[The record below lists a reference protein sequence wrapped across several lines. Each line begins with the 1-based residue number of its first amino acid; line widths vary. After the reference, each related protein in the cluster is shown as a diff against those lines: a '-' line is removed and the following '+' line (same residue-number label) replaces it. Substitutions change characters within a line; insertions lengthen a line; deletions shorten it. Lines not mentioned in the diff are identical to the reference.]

1 MPAERQADRRPRI
14 AIVSTYD
21 ELCGIAGYTRAIEK
35 QLAPYVD
42 LQIFDLDQYLLKSTH
57 RRVRRLADQHI
68 LKIARALRGYD
79 SVNIQLEHGTL
90 GRTSHDIIR
99 RFRILANAAPAL
111 SVTMHTVLIG
121 DDLPYELMGRLL
133 RKGKI
138 PAMFQA
144 IGASLKSRVLSHS
157 IHGHLRR
164 LQSRKPV
171 SIIVHAKR
179 DMRMMRDIF
188 RLNNVFHH
196 PLSFIAH
203 AEAWGLRQRTRRN
216 DFPLIESLPADVKL
230 VGTFGFLSS
239 YKGFETAIRALNF
252 LPDNYHLLIFG
263 GVHPQGIKREQAI
276 DPYIAKLL
284 QAARIGQTP
293 LDHLRES
300 GLAFSPAGD
309 VTRLI
314 AEHPE
319 TLRARVHFMGAL
331 SDSEFAAAMA
341 LCDAAVFPYIEVG
354 QSSSGPISIALE
366 MGTRVIASRTAAF
379 RAYARYHPELIE
391 FFDIGNYAELAGRI
405 AARGR
410 VSGRIPE
417 LVYNTETNA
426 RLYLEANGCMA
437 AYAPGQE
444 VSLQEAA
451 E

>member
-35 QLAPYVD
+35 QLAPYAD

-68 LKIARALRGYD
+68 LEIARALRGYD

-90 GRTSHDIIR
+90 GRTSRDIIR

-133 RKGKI
+133 RKGRI
-138 PAMFQA
+138 IAMFEA

-157 IHGHLRR
+157 IHGQLRR
-164 LQSRKPV
+164 LQARKPV
-171 SIIVHAKR
+171 SVIVHAKR

-216 DFPLIESLPADVKL
+216 DFSLIETLPADVKL

-252 LPDNYHLLIFG
+252 LPENYHLLIFG

-300 GLAFSPAGD
+300 GLALSPGGD

-379 RAYARYHPELIE
+379 RAYARYHPDLIE

-426 RLYLEANGCMA
+426 RLYLEANGCA
-437 AYAPGQE
+437 AAHAPGQE
-444 VSLQEAA
+444 AALQEAA

>member
-1 MPAERQADRRPRI
+1 MSADRQAKPRPRI

-35 QLAPYVD
+35 QLSPYAD
-42 LQIFDLDQYLLKSTH
+42 LHIFDLDQYLLKSTH
-57 RRVRRLADQHI
+57 RRIRKLADQHI
-68 LKIARALRGYD
+68 REIARSLRDYD

-90 GRTSHDIIR
+90 GRTSGDIIR
-99 RFRILANAAPAL
+99 RFRILARAAPAL
-111 SVTMHTVLIG
+111 CVTMHTVLIG
-121 DDLPYELMGRLL
+121 DDLPYELLGRLL

-138 PAMFQA
+138 IAALKA
-144 IGASLKSRVLSHS
+144 IGASGKSRIMSHG
-157 IHGHLRR
+157 IHGYLRR
-164 LQSRKPV
+164 LQWLKPV
-171 SIIVHAKR
+171 SVIVHAKR
-179 DMRMMRDIF
+179 DMRMIRDIF
-188 RLNNVFHH
+188 RLKNVFHH
-196 PLSFIAH
+196 PLSFIPQT
-203 AEAWGLRQRTRRN
+203 EAWALRNRTRRT
-216 DFPLIESLPADVKL
+216 DFPLLETLPPGAKL

-252 LPDNYHLLIFG
+252 LPEDHHLLIFG
-263 GVHPQGIKREQAI
+263 GVHPQGIKREQLI

-284 QAARIGQTP
+284 QTARIGQTP
-293 LDHLRES
+293 LDHLRET
-300 GLAFSPAGD
+300 GLTLSPVGD

-314 AEHPE
+314 SEHPD

-341 LCDAAVFPYIEVG
+341 LCDAAVFPYVEVG

-379 RAYARYHPELIE
+379 RAYARYHPDLIE

-410 VSGRIPE
+410 AGARVPQ
-417 LVYNTETNA
+417 LAYNTQTNA
-426 RLYLEANGCMA
+426 RVYLEANGCA
-437 AYAPGQE
+437 WAYTQGEAMAPGQ
-444 VSLQEAA
+444 AA